1 VHKLIPISW
10 PQVQKLWTLE
20 PNAHPL
26 FGPQALRGW
35 FCAPDFELVPLP
47 LKMVGYLCRPYM
59 TYDENSYRYRLNKFE
74 IFAFFPLY
82 TLAHPPSNVKQIMFH
97 FLPVFENFVL
107 VNTKLHRNFLMSMEI
122 FHYKEKNK

>member
-1 VHKLIPISW
+1 M
-10 PQVQKLWTLE
+10 QFWTML
-20 PNAHPL
+20 L
-26 FGPQALRGW
+26 QALPGLS
-35 FCAPDFELVPLP
+35 PTPYSIP
-47 LKMVGYLCRPYM
+47 MVGYFCRPYM

-82 TLAHPPSNVKQIMFH
+82 TLALPPSNVKQIMFH
-97 FLPVFENFVL
+97 FLPVFRNFVL